1 MTILLKS
8 ATIVNPKQ
16 PDLHLK
22 KKDILIENGQI
33 TSIANRISED
43 GAVKTIR
50 LDKLHVSPGWFDSSV
65 SYGEP
70 GFEERETIKNGLKVA
85 GKSGFTGIVLNTN
98 TQPIPDSS
106 GDISYLRETARG
118 SLTEL
123 FPLGALSRMSE
134 GKDLAELY
142 DMHLTGSVGFSDYKN
157 PTENP
162 NLLKMALLYSQSF
175 DGLVFSFPMDG
186 QLAGMGQMHEGEV
199 SVRLGLKG
207 MPALAE
213 QLRVER
219 DLAILEYT
227 GGKLHIPTISTEA
240 AVTLIAGA
248 KKKGL
253 NVSCSVSIHNLAKTD
268 KALENF
274 DSVYKVLPPLRGSA
288 DQKALLK
295 ALKSGVIDF
304 VCSDHCPIDIEGK
317 KQEFDR
323 SEFGSLGLESSFGIL
338 SQLFDLSDCIELL
351 TRGRARFGLPEPG
364 IAVGEKANLTL
375 FDPEFSYTQEVDK
388 LASTSKNSMYL
399 GTELQG
405 RVYGIIVGNRT
416 NL

>member
-16 PDLHLK
+16 PDIHLK
-22 KKDILIENGQI
+22 KKDILIENGKI
-33 TSIANRISED
+33 TRIAGQLKEE
-43 GAVKTIR
+43 GKVKTIR
-50 LDKLHVSPGWFDSSV
+50 LNRLHVSPGWFDSSV

-70 GFEERETIKNGLKVA
+70 GFEERETIVNGLKVA
-85 GKSGFTGIVLNTN
+85 ARSGFTAIVLNPN
-98 TQPIPDSS
+98 THPVPDSS
-106 GDISYLRETARG
+106 GDISFLKEACRG

-134 GKDLAELY
+134 GEDLAELH
-142 DMHLTGSVGFSDYKN
+142 DMHLSGSVGFSDYKS
-157 PTENP
+157 PVENP
-162 NLLKMALLYSQSF
+162 NLLKLALLYSQGF
-175 DGLVFSFPMDG
+175 DGLIYSFPLDG
-186 QLAGMGQMHEGEV
+186 QLAGKGQMHEGEI

-207 MPALAE
+207 IPALAE

-240 AVTLIAGA
+240 AVSMLANA

-253 NVSCSVSIHNLAKTD
+253 DVTCSVSIHNLSKTD
-268 KALENF
+268 KELEGF
-274 DSVYKVLPPLRGSA
+274 DSVYKVLPPLRGAA

-323 SEFGSLGLESSFGIL
+323 SEFGSLGLESSFGVL
-338 SQLFDLSDCIELL
+338 NQLFDLSTCIELL
-351 TRGRARFGLPEPG
+351 TRGRSRFKVPEPS
-364 IAVGEKANLTL
+364 IAVGDQANLTL
-375 FDPEFSYTQEVDK
+375 FDPEHRYTQEVGN

-399 GTELQG
+399 GTELKG
-405 RVYGIIVGNRT
+405 KVYGVIVGNRT